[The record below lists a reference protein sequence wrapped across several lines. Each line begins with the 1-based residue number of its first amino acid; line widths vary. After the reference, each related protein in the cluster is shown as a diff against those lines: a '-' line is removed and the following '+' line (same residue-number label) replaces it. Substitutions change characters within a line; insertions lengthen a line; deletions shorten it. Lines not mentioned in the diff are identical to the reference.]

1 MKQYVCSICGYVH
14 DEAVSGKWEDLPAD
28 WKCPLCGAGKDAFKP
43 KEEKTTSQKILEK
56 PHVDKELSPME
67 MGVLFWIESRDQLV
81 MWGINI
87 LVGLI
92 H

>member
-81 MWGINI
+81 M
-87 LVGLI
+87 
-92 H
+92 